1 MKTIQQDEPVFGCRN
16 AMEELVLEEIERQFR
31 NLPPELVQSINPIDV
46 LTYAL
51 NRLPPL
57 YASTEEGYEW
67 QQQQAR
73 KSMKGFIYRMV
84 KLSVKVSQRKAKVF
98 SAPLKISPQS
108 TWQNLQLLSENS

>member
-1 MKTIQQDEPVFGCRN
+1 MKNPQQNEPVFGFRN
-16 AMEELVLEEIERQFR
+16 AMEELVIEELERQLQS
-31 NLPPELVQSINPIDV
+31 LPSDLVQSLNQVDI

-57 YASTEEGYEW
+57 YASTEEGYKW

-84 KLSVKVSQRKAKVF
+84 KLGIKVSQRNAKVF
-98 SAPLKISPQS
+98 SIPLKPAQFSGWKGIE
-108 TWQNLQLLSENS
+108 LLPE

>member
-1 MKTIQQDEPVFGCRN
+1 MKKPQQDEPVFGFRN
-16 AMEELVLEEIERQFR
+16 AMEELAIEELERQLQ
-31 NLPPELVQSINPIDV
+31 NLPSDFVQSLNKVDI

-57 YASTEEGYEW
+57 YASTEEGYKW

-84 KLSVKVSQRKAKVF
+84 KLGIKVSQRNAKVF
-98 SAPLKISPQS
+98 SVPLKDPQLS
-108 TWQNLQLLSENS
+108 TWQDIELLPE